1 MIRIAIILL
10 LALTLPANAQLQ
22 RWEPK
27 QLTLSDHLY
36 RLCIFCTIP
45 VGDPPLPAMP
55 RESGDVWYRHE
66 VLAGTHTLRLSTTDL
81 VVDSHAWRGERLIAF
96 ANRVAGQT
104 CNGRYRMIRAARHTT
119 TVGQFSFRCA

>member
-1 MIRIAIILL
+1 MIRTAIILL

-55 RESGDVWYRHE
+55 RESGDIESKAPESGFGPQSHFRTGFDPFQSKSIARRF
-66 VLAGTHTLRLSTTDL
+66 AGGRMLRRRPSD
-81 VVDSHAWRGERLIAF
+81 
-96 ANRVAGQT
+96 
-104 CNGRYRMIRAARHTT
+104 
-119 TVGQFSFRCA
+119 